1 MGSPAKGLPI
11 FFNLICINI
20 KVSSETKNNRSAT
33 LYLTVH
39 NDLVQAI
46 LPLLAQGFTVKTK
59 IGYSVQD
66 FLCNQLGL
74 NSEYIEHRLQT
85 IFLNGKA
92 VDNVKTAVIH
102 QGSSLAL
109 SAAMPGLAGATL
121 RRGGAY
127 AAMRQKITHE
137 KNTKNQIFKDGSIV
151 LKLFNLVARDI
162 GPMFLMQGIWISG
175 KNLQDFFRKAPVHF
189 WAGCRAAEIDG
200 MHSEVEKLAHI
211 DWKQKQVFL
220 KLEI

>member
-1 MGSPAKGLPI
+1 MSSNPNKNTTTLNITVEEDQVSA
-11 FFNLICINI
+11 FF
-20 KVSSETKNNRSAT
+20 
-33 LYLTVH
+33 
-39 NDLVQAI
+39 
-46 LPLLAQGFTVKTK
+46 PLLALGFTVKSK
-59 IGYSVQD
+59 VGVSVQEL
-66 FLCNQLGL
+66 LCRQLGL
-74 NSEYIEHRLQT
+74 SADYLDNRLQT
-85 IFLNGKA
+85 IFLDGKA
-92 VDNVKTAVIH
+92 VDNVKTAVIR
-102 QGSSLAL
+102 QDSALAL
-109 SAAMPGLAGATL
+109 SAAMPGLAGVTL

-127 AAMRQKITHE
+127 ATMRQKITHK
-137 KNTKNQIFKDGSIV
+137 KNAKNEIVKDGSIV

-162 GPMFLMQGIWISG
+162 GPMFLIQGIWISG

>member
-1 MGSPAKGLPI
+1 MSSKPNKNTTTLNITVEEDRVPA
-11 FFNLICINI
+11 FF
-20 KVSSETKNNRSAT
+20 
-33 LYLTVH
+33 
-39 NDLVQAI
+39 
-46 LPLLAQGFTVKTK
+46 PLLAQGFTVKTK
-59 IGYSVQD
+59 IGYSVQEV
-66 FLCNQLGL
+66 LCNQLGL
-74 NSEYIEHRLQT
+74 SSDYIEHRLQT

-92 VDNVKTAVIH
+92 VDNVKTAVIR

-109 SAAMPGLAGATL
+109 SAAMPGLAGVTL

-127 AAMRQKITHE
+127 ASMRHKITHK
-137 KNTKNQIFKDGSIV
+137 KNAKNEIIKDGSIV

-162 GPMFLMQGIWISG
+162 GPMFLIQGIWISG
-175 KNLQDFFRKAPVHF
+175 NNLQDFFRKAPGHF

-211 DWKQKQVFL
+211 DWKQKQVLL

>member
-1 MGSPAKGLPI
+1 MSSNPNKNTTTLNITVEEDQVSA
-11 FFNLICINI
+11 FF
-20 KVSSETKNNRSAT
+20 
-33 LYLTVH
+33 
-39 NDLVQAI
+39 
-46 LPLLAQGFTVKTK
+46 PLLALGFTVKSK
-59 IGYSVQD
+59 VGVSVQKL
-66 FLCNQLGL
+66 LCRQLGL
-74 NSEYIEHRLQT
+74 SADYLDNRLQT

-92 VDNVKTAVIH
+92 VDNVKTAVIR
-102 QGSSLAL
+102 QGSALAL
-109 SAAMPGLAGATL
+109 SAAMPGRAGVTL

-127 AAMRQKITHE
+127 DTMRQKITH
-137 KNTKNQIFKDGSIV
+137 TKNAKNEIVKDGSIV

-162 GPMFLMQGIWISG
+162 GPMFLKQGIWISR
-175 KNLQDFFRKAPVHF
+175 KNLQGFFRKAPSHF

>member
-1 MGSPAKGLPI
+1 M
-11 FFNLICINI
+11 
-20 KVSSETKNNRSAT
+20 SSETQKNRAAT
-33 LYLTVH
+33 LCLTVK

-46 LPLLAQGFTVKTK
+46 LPLLAQGFIVKTK
-59 IGYSVQD
+59 IGYSVQE

-74 NSEYIEHRLQT
+74 SSDYIEHRLQT

-92 VDNVKTAVIH
+92 VDNVKTAVIR
-102 QGSSLAL
+102 QDSTLAL
-109 SAAMPGLAGATL
+109 SAAMPGLAGVTL

-127 AAMRQKITHE
+127 ATMRQKITHK
-137 KNTKNQIFKDGSIV
+137 KNAKNEIVKDGSIV

-162 GPMFLMQGIWISG
+162 GPMFLIQGIWISG
-175 KNLQDFFRKAPVHF
+175 KNLQGFLRKAPSHF

-211 DWKQKQVFL
+211 DWKQKLVFL